1 MNNSAINL
9 AINSNIGFT
18 LLKWRSRRCPGV
30 WITDIDY
37 ADQIT
42 VIADTVDDITPSNRR
57 EIQYYWTTNQYSK
70 DWIHA
75 NWSETPMQ
83 RLMFE

>member
-37 ADQIT
+37 ADIIT
-42 VIADTVDDITPSNRR
+42 VAADIVDDSVHRIEEKSNIIGLQINTAKIGYMLIDQKHLCR
-57 EIQYYWTTNQYSK
+57 
-70 DWIHA
+70 D
-75 NWSETPMQ
+75 
-83 RLMFE
+83 